1 MKSLALSQFQNI
13 HLTAVGLL
21 IFFVYFCG
29 VLWWVSRK
37 SAQKN
42 YQKMQNLPFDDG
54 E

>member
-13 HLTAVGLL
+13 HLTAIGLM
-21 IFFVYFCG
+21 IFFVYFCA

-37 SAQKN
+37 STAQT
-42 YQKMQNLPFDDG
+42 YQQLQNRPFEDG